1 VHKGNIM
8 KFTEGA
14 FRDWGYQVAKD
25 FYGAVEVDGGP
36 WCRIPEGKPG
46 AGLVIKDAIA
56 DITLQQVLTRPDE
69 FDVIATLNDLLEISR
84 DGEQGF
90 RTCAEGVEN
99 PSLKAI
105 FASAARRCAEGAAE
119 LDAKVRSLGGE
130 PAQGGSISGSM
141 HRAWT
146 NIKSAITGM
155 NEHAVL
161 AECERG
167 EDAAKA
173 AYEAALQKS
182 LPADVRTLVERQY
195 QGVKAN
201 HDRVRNL
208 RNAAA

>member
-1 VHKGNIM
+1 
-8 KFTEGA
+8 
-14 FRDWGYQVAKD
+14 VAQK
-25 FYGAVEVDGGP
+25 E
-36 WCRIPEGKPG
+36 E
-46 AGLVIKDAIA
+46 
-56 DITLQQVLTRPDE
+56 LTMDNQN
-69 FDVIATLNDLLEISR
+69 VIATLNDLLETSR

-90 RTCAEGVEN
+90 RTCAEGVQSPN
-99 PSLKAI
+99 LKALLE
-105 FASAARRCAEGAAE
+105 AAARHCAEGAAE
-119 LDAKVRSLGGE
+119 LEAKVRSLGGE

-141 HRAWT
+141 HRVWT
-146 NIKSAITGM
+146 NIKSTISGM

-173 AYEAALQKS
+173 AYEQALKQN
-182 LPADVRTLVERQY
+182 LPADVRALVERQY